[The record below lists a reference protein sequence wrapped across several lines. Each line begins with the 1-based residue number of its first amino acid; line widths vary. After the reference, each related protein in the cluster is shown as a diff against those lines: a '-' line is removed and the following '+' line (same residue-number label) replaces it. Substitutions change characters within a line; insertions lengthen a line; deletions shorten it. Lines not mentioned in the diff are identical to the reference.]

1 MQDSNGRWARQNTI
15 RSTFEVSRRQALG
28 TLAGGM
34 IATGFWSEAMAANSR
49 AANDKL
55 NIGVIGVA
63 NRGETN
69 LIGVNRE
76 NIVALC
82 DVDEDYLGQAAMRY
96 RAARRYADYRRL
108 LDMPK
113 LDAVVISSP
122 DHTHAHASILA
133 LDRDLHVYCEKPLAT
148 TMRES
153 RAMAERARR
162 RKRVT
167 QTGAQH
173 HASEGYRRAVSL
185 LRSGTIGDV
194 REIHAWTNRPFWPQ
208 GIEQRPAEEPIPA
221 SLNWDLWLGPAEW
234 RPYAAPYHPTNWRG
248 FWDFG
253 TGALGDRGPH
263 LLDPV
268 LEGLQL
274 PPPETIVA
282 ESSGA
287 TRESPP
293 EWSIV
298 RFEFPGRQGE
308 PPRKLS
314 WYDGG
319 KQPPLDVTGA
329 RDFLPKNG
337 VVLVGTKAR
346 LFLPELGGDPL
357 IIPSAAGNAAA
368 ERTMTEPKLDSVPAP
383 KNHYQ
388 EWIDACKGNGK
399 TECDF
404 EYGAQLTEICLL
416 GNIALRAGEPIR
428 WNAREFRVEGSQ
440 RAAPLIDRAYRK
452 GWEFL

>member
-1 MQDSNGRWARQNTI
+1 MQNFHRRAAGRNRE
-15 RSTFEVSRRQALG
+15 RSPVNVSRRQALG
-28 TLAGGM
+28 TFAAGLL
-34 IATGFWSEAMAANSR
+34 ATGFWSEARGGSFPS
-49 AANDKL
+49 ANDKL
-55 NIGVIGVA
+55 NLGVIGVA

-96 RAARRYADYRRL
+96 RGARRFADYRQL

-133 LDRDLHVYCEKPLAT
+133 LDRGLHVYCEKPLAT
-148 TMRES
+148 TMREA
-153 RAMAERARR
+153 RAMAERARNR
-162 RKRVT
+162 GRVT

-173 HASEGYRRAVSL
+173 HTSEGYRRAVKLMRSDL
-185 LRSGTIGDV
+185 LGEV

-208 GIEQRPAEEPIPA
+208 GVGQRPAEEPVPA
-221 SLNWDLWLGPAEW
+221 GLNWDLWLGPAEW
-234 RPYAAPYHPTNWRG
+234 RPYAAAYHPTNWRG

-274 PPPETIVA
+274 SLPERIVA
-282 ESSGA
+282 ESSGS

-298 RFEFPGRQGE
+298 RFEFPARQGG
-308 PPRKLS
+308 PPRVLT

-319 KQPPLDVTGA
+319 KQPALEVAGA
-329 RDFLPKNG
+329 RDFLAKNG
-337 VVLVGTKAR
+337 VVVVGAKAR

-357 IIPSAAGNAAA
+357 VLAAA
-368 ERTMTEPKLDSVPAP
+368 SGSSPADVAALEGKLGSAP
-383 KNHYQ
+383 PGRNHYEQ
-388 EWIDACKGNGK
+388 WLDACKGHGK

-404 EYGAQLTEICLL
+404 EYGARLTQLCLL

-428 WNAREFRVEGSQ
+428 WNAQDFRVEGSQ